1 MAKPRVVNVQFNNE
15 QIFFGEFANHIL
27 AEGDSWFGWAHLNL
41 APSSNLLEELRFER
55 ATVVVSYAFSGDT
68 IRNMAKMASNTAFF
82 REIGSQSYEA
92 IMLSGGGNDLIDAL
106 PFVIPKCDPAAAPT
120 NAAACVDAGALDKL
134 FDDFVL
140 PNYRQIIGH
149 RSAGA
154 APNRNTP
161 VVIHT
166 YDFPTARNAPATFMG
181 AIAAAG
187 PWLWRALRDAGVPQ
201 QFDQQIVDR
210 VFKRLGDALRSLHD
224 PAKHVFVVDTPG
236 TIQRA
241 AAGATGLSGDWINE
255 IHPDAHGYSLLA
267 AKLSGQLQALNL
279 R

>member
-15 QIFFGEFANHIL
+15 QIFFGDFANHIL

-41 APSSNLLEELRFER
+41 APSSNLLEELRFEK
-55 ATVVVSYAFSGDT
+55 ASVVVSYAFSGDT
-68 IRNMAKMASNTAFF
+68 IRNMAKLASNSAFF
-82 REIGSQSYEA
+82 REIASQAYDA

-106 PFVIPKCDPAAAPT
+106 PFVIPTCDPAAPPAS
-120 NAAACVDAGALDKL
+120 AVDCVDARALDTL
-134 FDDFVL
+134 FDGFVI

-149 RSAGA
+149 RNAGA

-181 AIAAAG
+181 AIPAAG
-187 PWLWRALRDAGVPQ
+187 PWLWRALRNAGVPP

-210 VFKRLGDALRSLHD
+210 VFKRLGDALRGLHD
-224 PAKHVFVVDTPG
+224 PANHVFVVDTPG
-236 TIQRA
+236 TIERA
-241 AAGATGLSGDWINE
+241 AAGTTGLSGDWINE

-267 AKLSGQLQALNL
+267 AKLSLQLQALNL